1 MKLQD
6 GELSPEAHRAIVE
19 CLKIAA
25 RRGRELRLERERAVL
40 AQDANCVPKAQS
52 AGSKADPS
60 RETGTPEADS

>member
-1 MKLQD
+1 MKLPD

-40 AQDANCVPKAQS
+40 AREVRGVPKAQDAES
-52 AGSKADPS
+52 EADPIS
-60 RETGTPEADS
+60 GTGTPEDGG